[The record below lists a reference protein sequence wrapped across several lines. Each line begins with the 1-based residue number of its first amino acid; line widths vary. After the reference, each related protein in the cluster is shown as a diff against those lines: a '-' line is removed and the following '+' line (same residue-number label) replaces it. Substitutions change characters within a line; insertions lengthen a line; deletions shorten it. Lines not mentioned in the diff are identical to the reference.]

1 MIIYGPDKDDLKN
14 QYEANNDLKSFIIK
28 FSSQFMRGKEK
39 VGVNS
44 ETRAFGKS

>member
-14 QYEANNDLKSFIIK
+14 QYEENNDLKSFIMQ

-39 VGVNS
+39 VGAKC

>member
-14 QYEANNDLKSFIIK
+14 QYEENNDLKSFIIR
-28 FSSQFMRGKEK
+28 FSQQFIRGKEK
-39 VGVNS
+39 VEAKC